1 MQTDLSALNGPFST
15 TVLTHNQPQRSSES
29 FSDYFQAASDLGNSE
44 DTKTKDAGGEASLQ
58 EFMAYAKETPAQR
71 LFTSWLSGQNI
82 TQQEYNTMPTE
93 QKQKLVEEFE
103 RQEKQKLEGQMNIS
117 ASQQTAAQV

>member
-1 MQTDLSALNGPFST
+1 
-15 TVLTHNQPQRSSES
+15 
-29 FSDYFQAASDLGNSE
+29 
-44 DTKTKDAGGEASLQ
+44 
-58 EFMAYAKETPAQR
+58 
-71 LFTSWLSGQNI
+71 
-82 TQQEYNTMPTE
+82 MPTE